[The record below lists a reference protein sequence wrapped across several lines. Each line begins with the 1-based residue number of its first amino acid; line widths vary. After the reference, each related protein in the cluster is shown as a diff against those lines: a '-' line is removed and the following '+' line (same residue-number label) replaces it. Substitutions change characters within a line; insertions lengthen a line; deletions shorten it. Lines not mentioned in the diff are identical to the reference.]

1 MEQNKINIINTDED
15 LKALR
20 EAIKYAKNFKE
31 KNEKTS
37 KIKLATNKKV
47 A

>member
-1 MEQNKINIINTDED
+1 MKKNKCIIINNDGD

-20 EAIKYAKNFKE
+20 EAIKYAKKFKE
-31 KNEKTS
+31 KNGKTS
-37 KIKLATNKKV
+37 KIKLATNEKV